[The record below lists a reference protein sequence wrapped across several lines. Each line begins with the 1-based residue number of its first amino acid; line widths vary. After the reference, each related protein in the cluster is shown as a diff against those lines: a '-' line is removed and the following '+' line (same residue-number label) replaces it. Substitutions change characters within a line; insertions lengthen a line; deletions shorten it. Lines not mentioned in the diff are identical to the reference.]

1 MKGCLGLERMGLCG
15 VMPEGY
21 GFFWGGGGNILKS
34 IVLMVTPEA
43 TELYSLNCQI
53 VWRWEL
59 HLDKTLKKKSQFRWS
74 ARSSERPW

>member
-34 IVLMVTPEA
+34 IVVMVTPEA

-53 VWRWEL
+53 VW
-59 HLDKTLKKKSQFRWS
+59 
-74 ARSSERPW
+74 